1 MSTAK
6 TQTEITKQIVTVKD
20 FIEDY
25 YIKELEQLIEDKYA
39 FTAFLVISCGIEF
52 LGKCLSPYD
61 WFDRGYSTDDF
72 NNALKVFDSLNK
84 YSSLGLEFNK
94 NDGEDISLY
103 SIIRCGIVHSSVPK
117 IGLSITEGKNNLP
130 NEIGLK
136 DLSKDFMN
144 ACRSI
149 LDKTVPMHSSKSLED
164 AFCYVS

>member
-6 TQTEITKQIVTVKD
+6 TQTDKTQRPVSVKE
-20 FIEDY
+20 FIENY
-25 YIKELEQLIEDKYA
+25 YIKDLEGLINNHP

-52 LGKCLSPYD
+52 LGKCLSSND
-61 WFDRGYSTDDF
+61 WFDRGHSTDDF

-103 SIIRCGIVHSSVPK
+103 SRIRCGIVHSSVPK

-136 DLSKDFMN
+136 DLSKDFIN
-144 ACRSI
+144 ACKSL
-149 LDKTVPMHSSKSLED
+149 LDKKVQMYCSKSLED
-164 AFCYVS
+164 IICYIS